1 MYSLELEKSELA
13 ISTVMKKE
21 DRPIDVGSPEKTTSH
36 VGGDDFNDVQVIVEF
51 ADWYVPIASAH
62 ESACTCCRSKKNIM
76 RRMRPD

>member
-21 DRPIDVGSPEKTTSH
+21 DRPIDVGSSEKTTSH

-51 ADWYVPIASAH
+51 AD
-62 ESACTCCRSKKNIM
+62 
-76 RRMRPD
+76 